1 MRSLNVVLSWVIKW
15 SIMALQL
22 KNDKKYKQ
30 ENSGQGC
37 EEIHQQCTQL
47 HHQSRTDTVINH
59 QSCPTHWLTQEES
72 IWKKVWSMKR
82 SKASFFQ
89 ARRVYWYP
97 LRLLNSW
104 MQAR

>member
-1 MRSLNVVLSWVIKW
+1 MLSLFQVIGSNILILVNSLSLSFIVNIYSNYNVPS
-15 SIMALQL
+15 
-22 KNDKKYKQ
+22 
-30 ENSGQGC
+30 
-37 EEIHQQCTQL
+37 
-47 HHQSRTDTVINH
+47 
-59 QSCPTHWLTQEES
+59 PTHWLTQEES